1 MSFVFEFI
9 SWQPAELQKNFQHGN
24 LHDQLLILT
33 LHLDQADVQLDQF
46 GNQFFPILTI
56 QLIEM
61 INSTS
66 VTIYLKYGIAI
77 AFFYH
82 FMS

>member
-61 INSTS
+61 ISSTS
-66 VTIYLKYGIAI
+66 VAIYLKYGIAI
-77 AFFYH
+77 AFLNH
-82 FMS
+82 FMF